1 MRYQRIQC
9 SSDPLVISI
18 SEKAKAIQALSEQ
31 LNEELAKADALNEL
45 TIKIQNEYIAKL
57 TKISEEQKEII
68 EKTEALEETIK
79 KLISER

>member
-1 MRYQRIQC
+1 M
-9 SSDPLVISI
+9 ISI